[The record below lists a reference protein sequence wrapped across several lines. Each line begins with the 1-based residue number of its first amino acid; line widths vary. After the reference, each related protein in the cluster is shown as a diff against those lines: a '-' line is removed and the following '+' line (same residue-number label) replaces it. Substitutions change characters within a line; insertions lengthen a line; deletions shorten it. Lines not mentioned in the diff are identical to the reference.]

1 MIKRNR
7 KLYYLI
13 LPISAAILILFATT
27 AMLLYFVPSKQTVTK
42 IQHVTVPQANPVK
55 ITSLDID
62 LTYYGNQDDFEDLL
76 NNPENPN
83 NNNFRIDD
91 VSFNEDNQDIDVPSS
106 YLNTDDE
113 DQALDSLLTQPHY
126 VGQNYY
132 SQAQHPAVKVTVKRS
147 NIFDKQLKAKTTEYN
162 VWPTNLKVGQT
173 VNINTFTTNNHHRLN
188 NYKNTSYF
196 SNPTTDQNTIIHV
209 EGNYKY
215 GKYPKSWTGNY
226 RITVNPQTHKL
237 SWTNSDLEND

>member
-1 MIKRNR
+1 MIKR
-7 KLYYLI
+7 KPYHLI
-13 LPISAAILILFATT
+13 LLISAAILILFATI

-42 IQHVTVPQANPVK
+42 IKHVTVPQANPVK

-62 LTYYGNQDDFEDLL
+62 LSYYGDQDDFEDLL
-76 NNPENPN
+76 NDPENPN

-113 DQALDSLLTQPHY
+113 DQALNSLLTQPHY

-147 NIFDKQLKAKTTEYN
+147 NIFNKQLKAKTTEYN

-173 VNINTFTTNNHHRLN
+173 VNSNTFTTNNHHQLN
-188 NYKNTSYF
+188 NYENTSYF
-196 SNPTTDQNTIIHV
+196 TNPTTDQNTIIHV
-209 EGNYKY
+209 EGNYKF

-226 RITVNPQTHKL
+226 RITVNPQNHKL
-237 SWTNSDLEND
+237 NWTNTDIEDD

>member
-1 MIKRNR
+1 MTKR
-7 KLYYLI
+7 KPYHLI
-13 LPISAAILILFATT
+13 LLISAAILILFAIT

-62 LTYYGNQDDFEDLL
+62 LTYYGDQDDFEDLL
-76 NNPENPN
+76 ENPENPN
-83 NNNFRIDD
+83 NDNFSIDD
-91 VSFNEDNQDIDVPSS
+91 VSFNEDNQEIDVPNS

-147 NIFDKQLKAKTTEYN
+147 NIFNKQLKAKTAEHN
-162 VWPTNLKVGQT
+162 IWPTTLKVGQT
-173 VNINTFTTNNHHRLN
+173 VNSNTFTTNNHHRLN
-188 NYKNTSYF
+188 NYQNTSYF

-209 EGNYKY
+209 EGNYKF

-226 RITVNPQTHKL
+226 RITVNPQNHKL
-237 SWTNSDLEND
+237 NWTNTDIEDD